1 MTLDALIERD
11 GAVCVWCGRAPWRN
25 DLTAEHIVPRARGGR
40 TSPENLTVACR
51 ICNKRRGTRPVVAF
65 VRSLLDDGVS
75 PRSDALLTG
84 LGRLAGSERGK
95 RRAALGWLRL
105 GPARGAA
112 QTAGA
117 VALRPLVRAS
127 SERSAST
134 RTVVNV
140 GSAAPCSRAPAAV
153 SVRR

>member
-25 DLTAEHIVPRARGGR
+25 DLTAEHIVPRSRGGR

-65 VRSLLDDGVS
+65 VRSLLDAGVS

-84 LGRLAGSERGK
+84 LARLADSDRRDLAAYGVRQHALLERLLEERPVPPLRAGS
-95 RRAALGWLRL
+95 
-105 GPARGAA
+105 
-112 QTAGA
+112 GA
-117 VALRPLVRAS
+117 VPH
-127 SERSAST
+127 
-134 RTVVNV
+134 
-140 GSAAPCSRAPAAV
+140 GAV
-153 SVRR
+153 

>member
-84 LGRLAGSERGK
+84 LGRLAGSDRRDLAAYGVRQLALLERLLEE
-95 RRAALGWLRL
+95 RPVPPLRAGS
-105 GPARGAA
+105 
-112 QTAGA
+112 GA
-117 VALRPLVRAS
+117 VPH
-127 SERSAST
+127 
-134 RTVVNV
+134 
-140 GSAAPCSRAPAAV
+140 GAV
-153 SVRR
+153 